1 MNASP
6 FNRRRHPRQILVAAL
21 AGTCALLVSSAPA
34 MADFFSCTAQGA
46 AVFIGSR
53 IHVRCNPANGAIAF
67 FALSVAHP
75 DASRVLSLVA
85 TATAA
90 RRPVTIFFD
99 PNDLSGASIGCRNE
113 DCRLIQGV
121 ELFRE

>member
-1 MNASP
+1 MKGLQ
-6 FNRRRHPRQILVAAL
+6 FNRERQLRQIL
-21 AGTCALLVSSAPA
+21 AGAMAGACALLMSPPPA
-34 MADFFSCTAQGA
+34 LADTFSCTAQGA

-90 RRPVTIFFD
+90 RRPITISFD
-99 PNDLSGASIGCRNE
+99 PNDLSGAGIGCRNQ